1 MRPVQLCTSRQ
12 SWLIQKNRIKNL
24 IRNSEVNHKLKTT
37 SRVIRKLLLHLI
49 LYFVI
54 VYIYI
59 YIKFPLN
66 VTSAQGIYNTKCTI
80 HHWNYRN
87 YLKEHPS
94 LNEHPLKTGM
104 GCSFGNLQ
112 CLQSCSSRQ
121 CVRMAKKEF
130 SYTI

>member
-24 IRNSEVNHKLKTT
+24 ISNSEVNHKLKTT

-80 HHWNYRN
+80 HHLNYRN

-104 GCSFGNLQ
+104 GRSFGNLQ